1 MCIFSSFYIL
11 FLLLTFFIDVLYP
24 PHPFSLPPPRPSPPF
39 PLSFTISILLPFLVL
54 YTCSIVTVFL
64 KFISFLSSGQIYEHY
79 FQTAGATFAVCFSMH
94 AFIIYLLNGFPHTPL
109 CHFHSLCVLVPSASI
124 LLVLY
129 NLSLYG

>member
-1 MCIFSSFYIL
+1 MCIFNSFYISI
-11 FLLLTFFIDVLYP
+11 FDIFIDVHNP
-24 PHPFSLPPPRPSPPF
+24 PHPFCLPPPRPSPPF
-39 PLSFTISILLPFLVL
+39 PVSLTTSILLPFLVL
-54 YTCSIVTVFL
+54 YTCSIVTVLL

-79 FQTAGATFAVCFSMH
+79 FQAAGATFAVCFSMH
-94 AFIIYLLNGFPHTPL
+94 AFIICLLNGFSHTPL